1 MRGLSS
7 MFWVWSCGMLGLE
20 VGQEMGK
27 TRMRESLGLWLAR
40 IQVDMAQT
48 EVCWRPVM
56 FWF

>member
-1 MRGLSS
+1 